1 MPVAL
6 QEDKAQI
13 KVDLKSNHCALNCTL
28 TETEILTFLKSYPT
42 ATQKEVAAAVSKSVN
57 TVKNATVH
65 LQELGLLKRDG
76 AKKNGHWVV
85 LENE

>member
-1 MPVAL
+1 
-6 QEDKAQI
+6 
-13 KVDLKSNHCALNCTL
+13 
-28 TETEILTFLKSYPT
+28 
-42 ATQKEVAAAVSKSVN
+42 VAAAVSKSVN

-76 AKKNGHWVV
+76 AKKNGSWIV

>member
-1 MPVAL
+1 MPVVL

-13 KVDLKSNHCALNCTL
+13 KVYLKVERQPLNRTL
-28 TETEILTFLKSYPT
+28 TETEIMAFLKSYPT
-42 ATQKEVAAAVSKSVN
+42 ATQEEVAAAVSKSVN

-76 AKKNGHWVV
+76 A
-85 LENE
+85 